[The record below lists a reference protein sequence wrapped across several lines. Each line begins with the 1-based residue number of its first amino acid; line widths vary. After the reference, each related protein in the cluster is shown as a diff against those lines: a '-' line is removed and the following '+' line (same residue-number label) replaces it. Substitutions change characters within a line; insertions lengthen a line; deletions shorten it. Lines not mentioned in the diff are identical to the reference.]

1 MKAKRQELEKMT
13 TMTPNATLLPI
24 DEKIDAETSNMNKTI
39 HRTQPLPLGIFD
51 E

>member
-24 DEKIDAETSNMNKTI
+24 DEKIEAEASNMNKTI
-39 HRTQPLPLGIFD
+39 HRT
-51 E
+51 